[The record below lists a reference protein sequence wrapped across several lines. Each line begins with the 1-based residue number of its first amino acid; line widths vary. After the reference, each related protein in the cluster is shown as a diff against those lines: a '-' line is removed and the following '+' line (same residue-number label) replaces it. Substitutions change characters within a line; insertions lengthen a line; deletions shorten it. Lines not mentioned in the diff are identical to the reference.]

1 MLWSQPCTCVLSP
14 ELEEWAP
21 LAPCPGC
28 SVCCSRVAF
37 VLLSALWVLHTHRP
51 GGPHPYMG
59 QGREHIVI
67 AWKLVNVQPLF
78 FPLRAMK
85 TPLPPLRVLK
95 TSLSLPPDDTF
106 AFWRGLR
113 DAGLLDDVIQEF
125 HQELLDTMRGLQQRA
140 QDPPPAAGR

>member
-1 MLWSQPCTCVLSP
+1 
-14 ELEEWAP
+14 
-21 LAPCPGC
+21 
-28 SVCCSRVAF
+28 
-37 VLLSALWVLHTHRP
+37 
-51 GGPHPYMG
+51 
-59 QGREHIVI
+59 
-67 AWKLVNVQPLF
+67 
-78 FPLRAMK
+78 MK

-140 QDPPPAAGR
+140 QDPPLQLGGEQLAAGTGLGVSSGSCHDSDLLQSETK